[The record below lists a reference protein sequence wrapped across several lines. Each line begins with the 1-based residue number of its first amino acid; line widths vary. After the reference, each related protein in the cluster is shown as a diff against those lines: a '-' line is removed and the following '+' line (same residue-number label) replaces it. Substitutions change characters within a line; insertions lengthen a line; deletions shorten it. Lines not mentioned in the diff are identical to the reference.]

1 MTKLKNTKK
10 GMAKKAL
17 SISLVAAMLATSNV
31 PVWAAEDLF
40 TDGSSAAVE
49 APVVEEPAAE
59 VEAFSAEPAEV
70 VEDTAPT
77 VDLQAAETTGT
88 GYEVSGFKF
97 SDNVK
102 DNKIVWGIDGGN
114 GNTVTASFNIKGA
127 VPNNQKVYYA
137 WRVDGVAE
145 NNNEIVPTADG
156 VNLNESIT
164 LSAENADHTLQF
176 YMYAVDTKNNNST
189 IWTYA
194 SDVISVESI
203 DNSEAMKA
211 NITIDSTFNPTYD
224 GEEHKITL
232 DNLNFGDA
240 DKANY
245 EIDSISGDLVNVTDG
260 GVNVVVKDI
269 RDGYKGTVTLN
280 YKITPMTLDGTKNM
294 ISDHFVAT
302 LNTKN
307 FVYTGKVIR
316 VKAADVKVV
325 DKDTNADLSNYL
337 KADKDGYV
345 SLAKTSV
352 QKVGKTTFKLNLE
365 TPETGNKNYIIEP
378 TTSAS
383 DADGYRTVTTDEA
396 TVTARDLSTVNVEV
410 TAQTIPSNGTLTLAK
425 DAFKFTDAQGAELDL
440 FDDLETVTI
449 KEVNGAGTY
458 KATLEPKTNNKNV
471 TGKKDI
477 TVTVVEASIA
487 GAYFAGSEA
496 TTSEEYT
503 GEAVTK
509 TEEQLGQL
517 LDSKG
522 QGIDKSLYE
531 VTYKD
536 NVDEGTAS
544 IIVKGKGSF
553 AGSEAVAATFKINP
567 AEVKDD
573 TITKNDRVEYK
584 DTTDPED
591 YAEEFGIVV
600 KAKNADGKEFT
611 LVEGTD
617 YKVEYEFIDV
627 DGSDKN
633 KKGGDNV
640 GDKVKATI
648 TITNKNFI
656 KNNAKTFIKE
666 TTIDYK
672 AITSENIKLRQTA
685 FTYTGK
691 AIEPEFDIV
700 IDGKVINPDFFEAS
714 FVNNTEAG
722 TATLTVKGDGKNYST
737 ESASVTFT
745 INPADINSLEGVI
758 ASKEYTGYSITLAE
772 EDFNLTL
779 NKDRINVKDNF
790 TLTYGTNVEIGEGTV
805 TLTPK
810 NGNFTGSRTFT
821 FQITGEMLNGS
832 GTWEFYDE
840 NGIKVQNPSFTYDGT
855 AKEYAKTVF
864 TYIGGDVDAD
874 KLVEGVDYE
883 IKYVDNIYGKDIN
896 YDANT
901 KGQNIAVLAIAKGK
915 YGSNFTNPYGLE
927 NGVYT
932 DADGNKI
939 ANVIAVKYI
948 PLEQLKISESNVS
961 VSNGTYAAG
970 LSVKPNVDI
979 VVNGVVLKEGQDY
992 ELDLS
997 ANKDLTNVT
1006 ASKSLTVVIKGKN
1019 GYTGTH
1025 RFNWGIDK
1033 FNLANAEVSVDG
1045 DAVTVKCG
1053 RVDIETSEYTVTREG
1068 STLTVTAVEG
1078 SKNYT
1083 GSKTINVETEDE
1095 KPATPEIQSVNVN
1108 GNNATVVLSGEADG
1122 ATGYDYVI
1130 STDRNCITNKDYDK
1144 VNKNILSTETT
1155 FTYTQQGVY
1164 YAYVHAWKRVDGVKV
1179 FSDWSEAYPFSVTAI
1194 TPEQPVITSVKKS
1207 GRNLTVTWTQ
1217 SANATTGYDIVMGTE
1232 LRKVNGEI
1240 RPVEYGKAVKKLG
1253 PNTYSV
1259 TFRSI
1264 PKGTYYVALHA
1275 HNRTSETG
1283 VKVFSPWSNYKKV
1296 TF

>member
-17 SISLVAAMLATSNV
+17 SVSLVAAMLATSNV

-40 TDGSSAAVE
+40 SDGSSDVAVE
-49 APVVEEPAAE
+49 APTAE
-59 VEAFSAEPAEV
+59 VGAFSSEPSTI
-70 VEDTAPT
+70 VEDTTPA
-77 VDLQAAETTGT
+77 VNLQAAETTGT

-97 SDNVK
+97 SDNVEE
-102 DNKIVWGIDGGN
+102 NKIVWGVDGGSA
-114 GNTVTASFNIKGA
+114 NTVTASFKLKGTA
-127 VPNNQKVYYA
+127 KANEKVYYVWKTNGLSEDTPIA
-137 WRVDGVAE
+137 ITNITDSGVDCTITKELAAADAE
-145 NNNEIVPTADG
+145 KTIQLYV
-156 VNLNESIT
+156 
-164 LSAENADHTLQF
+164 
-176 YMYAVDTKNNNST
+176 YAVDEKNNNST
-189 IWTYA
+189 IWSYT
-194 SDVISVESI
+194 SDAITVEAI
-203 DNSEAMKA
+203 DNSEAMKK
-211 NITIDSTFNPTYD
+211 NITTTYNPTYN
-224 GEEHKITL
+224 GKEHKITL
-232 DNLNFGDA
+232 NEINFGGA
-240 DKANY
+240 DPANY
-245 EIDSISGDLVNVTDG
+245 EIESISGDLKNVTDE
-260 GVNVVVKDI
+260 GVDVVVKDI

-280 YKITPMTLDGTKNM
+280 YKIKPMTLDGTTNK

-325 DKDTNADLSNYL
+325 DKDTGADLSNYL

-345 SLAKTSV
+345 SLANTDE
-352 QKVGKTTFKLNLE
+352 QAVGKTTFKLNLA
-365 TPETGNKNYIIEP
+365 TPETGNKNYIIAR
-378 TTSAS
+378 TSSAS

-410 TAQTIPSNGTLTLAK
+410 TAQTIPSDGTLELTEG
-425 DAFKFTDAQGAELDL
+425 AFKFTDAQGAALDL
-440 FDDLETVTI
+440 FDDLEAVTI
-449 KEVNGAGTY
+449 KDVNGAGTY
-458 KATLEPKTNNKNV
+458 EATLEPKANNKNV

-477 TVTVVEASIA
+477 TVTVVAASLEGSTFT
-487 GAYFAGSEA
+487 GAENKTA
-496 TTSEEYT
+496 EEYT
-503 GEAVTK
+503 GEEVTK
-509 TEEQLGQL
+509 TEDQLGQL
-517 LDSKG
+517 QDKNG
-522 QGIDKSLYE
+522 KVIDRSLYE
-531 VTYKD
+531 VTYKN
-536 NVDEGTAS
+536 NVNAGTAS
-544 IIVKGKGSF
+544 VIVKGKGDF
-553 AGSEAVAATFKINP
+553 TGSEAVAAEFTINP
-567 AEVKDD
+567 AEVTSD
-573 TITKNDRVEYK
+573 TITVNDRVEYK

-611 LVEGTD
+611 LTEGTD
-617 YKVEYEFIDV
+617 YDVEYTFAEDNNI
-627 DGSDKN
+627 G
-633 KKGGDNV
+633 KKVN
-640 GDKVKATI
+640 ATI

-656 KNNAKTFIKE
+656 KNNAKTFTKE
-666 TTIDYK
+666 TTIDRK
-672 AITSENIKLRQTA
+672 AITSENIKLRQTS

-700 IDGKVINPDFFEAS
+700 IDGKIINPEFFEAS
-714 FVNNTEAG
+714 FVNNTNAG
-722 TATLTVKGDGKNYST
+722 TATLTVKGDGDNYST
-737 ESASVTFT
+737 KSASVTFT
-745 INPADINSLEGVI
+745 INPADVNSLEGVI
-758 ASKEYTGYSITLAE
+758 ASQEYRGYSLTLSE
-772 EDFNLTL
+772 DDFNLTL
-779 NKDRINVKDNF
+779 NKDRINVTDNF

-821 FQITGEMLNGS
+821 FQITGEMLDGS
-832 GTWEFYDE
+832 GQFDFYDE
-840 NGIKVQNPSFTYDGT
+840 NGIKVSDPGFTYDGT

-864 TYIGGDVDAD
+864 TYGGTDVEAD

-883 IKYVDNIYGKDIN
+883 IRYVDNIYGKNID

-915 YGSNFTNPYGLE
+915 YGSNFTNDYGLE

-932 DADGNKI
+932 DAEGNKI

-948 PLEQLKISESNVS
+948 PLEQIKIAQTNIS

-970 LSVKPNVDI
+970 LPVKPVVDI
-979 VVNGVVLKEGQDY
+979 IVNGVVLKEGQDY

-1006 ASKSLTVVIKGKN
+1006 ASKSLTVKIKGIN
-1019 GYTGTH
+1019 GYTGQYT
-1025 RFNWGIDK
+1025 FNWGIDK
-1033 FNLANAEVSVDG
+1033 FNLANADVTADENT
-1045 DAVTVKCG
+1045 VTVKCG
-1053 RVDIETSEYTVTREG
+1053 RVDVETSEYTVTREG
-1068 STLTVTAVEG
+1068 SSVTITAVEG

-1083 GSKTINVETEDE
+1083 GSKTINIEVEDE
-1095 KPATPEIQSVNVN
+1095 KPEAPVISAVNVS
-1108 GNNATVVLSGEADG
+1108 GNNATVVLAGESDG

-1130 STDRNCITNKDYDK
+1130 STDRDCINNKDYDK

-1164 YAYVHAWKRVDGVKV
+1164 YAYCHAWKRVDGVKV

-1217 SANATTGYDIVMGTE
+1217 SANATTGYDIVMGTAV
-1232 LRKVNGEI
+1232 RKVNGEI
-1240 RPVEYGKAVKKLG
+1240 RPVEYGKAVKKVG
-1253 PNTYSV
+1253 PNTFSV

-1264 PKGTYYVALHA
+1264 PKGTYYVGLHA

-1283 VKVFSPWSNYKKV
+1283 VKVFSPWSNYKTV